1 MNTNILEKI
10 FRWISDTI
18 NGGERAVLDALSAV
32 VPYST
37 ASIPAYLTYTHTMDQ
52 MKFPANIAMLAAFT
66 VEVLGVTAVSTAI
79 RFWQW
84 NTNHSNKAERA
95 PFNLAVGTYAFYI
108 LITLSVNVILEIAAK
123 QRTGA
128 VIWAIALFSL
138 LSIPSGVLISI
149 RAQFGEM
156 LEDKREKAEQRKQE
170 RQQQRQPWKH
180 TPAPT
185 LQFNSDTD
193 GVSLEEQP
201 NQGGKFQRK
210 PR

>member
-1 MNTNILEKI
+1 MQINILEKL

-18 NGGERAVLDALSAV
+18 NGGERAILDALSAI

-37 ASIPAYLTYTHTMDQ
+37 ASIPAYLTYTHTLHQ
-52 MKFPANIAMLAAFT
+52 MNFPPNIARLSAFT

-84 NTNHSNKAERA
+84 NTNHNNKAEHA
-95 PFNLAVGTYAFYI
+95 PFWLAVGTYAFYI
-108 LITLSVNVILEIAAK
+108 VLTLSVNVILEVYAK
-123 QRTGA
+123 ERNPA

-170 RQQQRQPWKH
+170 RQQTRQPWK
-180 TPAPT
+180 PQT
-185 LQFNSDTD
+185 LPMPQMNSDTD
-193 GVSLEEQP
+193 GVKLQEEQP
-201 NQGGKFQRK
+201 KKAGLFRRK
-210 PR
+210 